1 MQFTKTR
8 PAGIHQMM
16 LASRYRCYSGG
27 VVCVVWCVVACVS
40 WCWSSAHFRLTTFGP
55 HSFLPFPF
63 PCLLH
68 IPPILRKGIR
78 RPILHST
85 HMYLLPLELSL
96 VFNFIPSYLSPCCA
110 PYLPYLTQRA
120 LLNNLQPKPSCS
132 PPPAQIAPPPLL
144 PLSAPLYPF
153 YINNPYL
160 SIIIIDR

>member
-120 LLNNLQPKPSCS
+120 LLSISNQSHH
-132 PPPAQIAPPPLL
+132 APPP
-144 PLSAPLYPF
+144 PHK
-153 YINNPYL
+153 
-160 SIIIIDR
+160 

>member
-68 IPPILRKGIR
+68 IPPILRKRDPTTNLAQHPYVSLAIR
-78 RPILHST
+78 TVTS
-85 HMYLLPLELSL
+85 
-96 VFNFIPSYLSPCCA
+96 F
-110 PYLPYLTQRA
+110 
-120 LLNNLQPKPSCS
+120 
-132 PPPAQIAPPPLL
+132 
-144 PLSAPLYPF
+144 
-153 YINNPYL
+153 
-160 SIIIIDR
+160 